1 MYSYEQKKY
10 ERRLKVSIKIA
21 VFGDLLELTVDTD

>member
-1 MYSYEQKKY
+1 MNKKNMNVD
-10 ERRLKVSIKIA
+10 LKVSIKIA